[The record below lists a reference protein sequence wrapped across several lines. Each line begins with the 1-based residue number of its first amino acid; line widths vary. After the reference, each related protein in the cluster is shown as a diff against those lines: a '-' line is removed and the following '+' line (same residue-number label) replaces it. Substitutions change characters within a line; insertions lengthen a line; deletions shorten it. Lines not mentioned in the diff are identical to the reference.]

1 MHAARV
7 ARARGYDPT
16 ASKRSRNVSS
26 FVLLNFTLIILNLEL
41 ANLQLACRIE
51 LTKVARKRTCV
62 ISDSSARSVR
72 SRARTRCV
80 HGIASR
86 KAESD
91 SSARSVRSRC
101 ILCYCTGRTTRST
114 LNITMNITDTIIIYL
129 IWRSSR
135 LTAGAAWEPAVG
147 TKFSTI

>member
-1 MHAARV
+1 MYHIRSSTAD
-7 ARARGYDPT
+7 RG
-16 ASKRSRNVSS
+16 SS
-26 FVLLNFTLIILNLEL
+26 SP
-41 ANLQLACRIE
+41 
-51 LTKVARKRTCV
+51 KVARKRTCV
-62 ISDSSARSVR
+62 ISDSSARLVR

-129 IWRSSR
+129 IWRSSH
-135 LTAGAAWEPAVG
+135 LTAGPAWEPAVG
-147 TKFSTI
+147 TKYLNLVQSLETASSYMYHWYVQYTKFSRY